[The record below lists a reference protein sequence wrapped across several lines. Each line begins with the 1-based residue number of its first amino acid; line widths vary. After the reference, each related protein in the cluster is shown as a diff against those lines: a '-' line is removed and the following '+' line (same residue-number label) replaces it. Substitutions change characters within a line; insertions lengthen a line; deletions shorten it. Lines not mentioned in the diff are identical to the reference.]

1 MPSQHTKVAVVT
13 APAPDDSDFL
23 DSESERDPNESN
35 VEQQEE
41 DFTQGMPSA
50 SQRTYYR
57 GSPMS
62 EMEAELA
69 AVATPSTS
77 QTTSTAFFSNKRHPK
92 PAGKIMQMTS
102 TFSFTYFADPAPQAD
117 LLNQNCGG
125 QAAGLFL
132 AGEQPAQHLA
142 KINRNERTEKDTA
155 PVSPIAPHLAADTI
169 VHWFN
174 IDNELVYL
182 SFFDDWGPLNV
193 AMFYRFCLHL
203 HHLIGMMQDVSLFW
217 CRSLTILC

>member
-1 MPSQHTKVAVVT
+1 MLTQHTKVTVVT

-23 DSESERDPNESN
+23 DSESERDANESTA
-35 VEQQEE
+35 EQQED

-50 SQRTYYR
+50 SQRTYR

-77 QTTSTAFFSNKRHPK
+77 QTTSTACPNNKQCPK
-92 PAGKIMQMTS
+92 PVGKIMQMTS

-117 LLNQNCGG
+117 VLNQNYGR
-125 QAAGLFL
+125 QAAGLYL
-132 AGEQPAQHLA
+132 AGEQPTQHLA
-142 KINRNERTEKDTA
+142 RINRRERMEKDAA
-155 PVSPIAPHLAADTI
+155 PVAPIAPHLAADTI

-203 HHLIGMMQDVSLFW
+203 HHLIGMMQDV
-217 CRSLTILC
+217 RSF